1 MRSLLFISL
10 VAGLFLLP
18 VSLFAQAGPLFR
30 LKLNIGPQVRSH
42 THFNRSGNFGAQ
54 YPISYPP
61 RTGGFGLT
69 TGFELQATRLKLSLE
84 YAPAFRYAFLYPR
97 PNVYP
102 HEEVNAFITDHTLS
116 LFQYLNARDLFRS
129 EWKMYLGL
137 NYTLYNAGKKLP
149 YTEPNTGIPRKYD
162 LSYHAWGALIGVTF
176 GRFGLDFKGQFIPRN
191 VYPYEARDRR
201 HWLYGGRVYYSI
213 RLGQR

>member
-1 MRSLLFISL
+1 
-10 VAGLFLLP
+10 
-18 VSLFAQAGPLFR
+18 
-30 LKLNIGPQVRSH
+30 
-42 THFNRSGNFGAQ
+42 
-54 YPISYPP
+54 
-61 RTGGFGLT
+61 
-69 TGFELQATRLKLSLE
+69 
-84 YAPAFRYAFLYPR
+84 
-97 PNVYP
+97 VYP